1 MGCRMPQE
9 IQVRPK
15 SHIQRYDP
23 NFSAE
28 SPHSNLSDKLDIDQV
43 KKVNLH
49 LAKVLRRRQKES
61 GNSTMKIHVDKEYS
75 ENPMERVDVEE
86 TLTVQEN
93 GIKVAIPRQSST
105 ITFLI
110 RTWKVCITT
119 AGRSATLTSR
129 CESSLEI

>member
-1 MGCRMPQE
+1 MPQE
-9 IQVRPK
+9 IQVSPK
-15 SHIQRYDP
+15 PHSQNDP
-23 NFSAE
+23 HFSAE

-93 GIKVAIPRQSST
+93 GIKVAIPKQSST
-105 ITFLI
+105 PQLPQSGPG
-110 RTWKVCITT
+110 KCV
-119 AGRSATLTSR
+119 
-129 CESSLEI
+129 

>member
-1 MGCRMPQE
+1 MSLDHLVFYERGAASLHQWAAVC
-9 IQVRPK
+9 PK
-15 SHIQRYDP
+15 KSRLVPSNIQRNDP
-23 NFSAE
+23 HFSAE

-93 GIKVAIPRQSST
+93 GIKVAIPKQSST
-105 ITFLI
+105 PQLSQSGPG
-110 RTWKVCITT
+110 KCV
-119 AGRSATLTSR
+119 
-129 CESSLEI
+129 

>member
-1 MGCRMPQE
+1 MIALLNLSVLGFVVFHDKAKRTQ
-9 IQVRPK
+9 QGNLLVL
-15 SHIQRYDP
+15 SNIQRNDP

-93 GIKVAIPRQSST
+93 GIKVAILKQPSTPQLPQSGPG
-105 ITFLI
+105 
-110 RTWKVCITT
+110 KCV
-119 AGRSATLTSR
+119 
-129 CESSLEI
+129 